1 MSVSVP
7 RAETV
12 TPTEPVDG
20 TPLIPPLQEG
30 DRLTRD
36 EFERRYDAMPHLKKA
51 ELIEGVVHVPSPVRQ
66 RRHSAPHSSLVG
78 WLFLY
83 RARTPGVELGDNP
96 SVRLDLGNMP
106 QPDAVLF
113 VQPESR
119 GQVKIDAD
127 DYINGA
133 PDLVAEVSASSESYD
148 LHEKLQ
154 AYQRNGVR
162 EYLVWRVLKRQVDW
176 FVLHEGGY
184 ERLAPAE
191 DGTLRSTVFPGLW
204 LDPTALMRDDF
215 DTLLDVL
222 QRGLDSPEH
231 AGFAARLGRLEPSRR
246 VEGRSDRD
254 RRKVGLAPQNPPALK
269 AVLPSVAR
277 CPCRREA
284 GGKSVSVLFS

>member
-1 MSVSVP
+1 MDDVYRHQPGVQEVDAMSVSVP

-191 DGTLRSTVFPGLW
+191 DGTLRSTVFPGLC
-204 LDPTALMRDDF
+204 LDPAALIRG
-215 DTLLDVL
+215 DVNAVYAVV
-222 QRGLDSPEH
+222 QHGLSSPEH
-231 AGFAARLGRLEPSRR
+231 TDFVTRLER
-246 VEGRSDRD
+246 
-254 RRKVGLAPQNPPALK
+254 
-269 AVLPSVAR
+269 AR
-277 CPCRREA
+277 GA
-284 GGKSVSVLFS
+284 